1 MDRSLI
7 QGGPTKLFVSHSV
20 IEVKKV
26 RLSSTGLYGSR
37 MLRLL
42 EFLDSRAYEG
52 GERVSAVRT
61 RQTDGHD
68 EANSF
73 SRIFGAGSRAP
84 KTWQP
89 PPPPGGQHVRF
100 CRVLQGSRSAAF
112 CPYVDGT
119 NLFADSSN
127 PLRRHEAN

>member
-84 KTWQP
+84 KPCAP
-89 PPPPGGQHVRF
+89 PPPPAGNTYVFVGF
-100 CRVLQGSRSAAF
+100 CKGRGLR
-112 CPYVDGT
+112 P
-119 NLFADSSN
+119 FA
-127 PLRRHEAN
+127 HM